1 MSPIYLRLPTHQLET
16 SLEMKESCSGPLE
29 NVKLLQLPSNESRAD
44 SNGLWSFGDNLGAQ
58 GVRTQSCHSM
68 QLDSVYLEIFWTF
81 FKKLYGFS
89 VL

>member
-16 SLEMKESCSGPLE
+16 SLEMKENCSVPLE
-29 NVKLLQLPSNESRAD
+29 NVKLLQLPPNEPRAD
-44 SNGLWSFGDNLGAQ
+44 SNGLWSFGDSLSAQ

-68 QLDSVYLEIFWTF
+68 QLNSVYLEIFCTF
-81 FKKLYGFS
+81 SKNYGFF